1 MLNNKKQYLK
11 NFFEP
16 PTIENSLPIEKI
28 LTLNKFFDQTRIDLE
43 KKIENTIDD
52 KKILSILNYGKRL
65 RALLVV
71 LSFKVCTGGKETLY
85 RYQQVLEGAVT
96 IELAHTASLIHDDIM
111 DDDLERR
118 GKPAFYK
125 TDGISNTILIG
136 HKMLAKGFS
145 IALNH
150 GEKLADLY
158 VKTWNDILNGQL
170 DEINYDPD
178 KIKNGSKGI
187 TTKSKIFKLY
197 NKIIDQK
204 TASLFASSC
213 RAGAIEADADG
224 EILDILYVYGRE
236 IGLAYQLADDLVDLE
251 NGELIDSVIIPLLTR
266 LENEKPY
273 QKKIDEE
280 SIKSIL
286 QKNESKIKKMYLE
299 EIESHVREAEKIS
312 LSKKIPDSSYKL
324 FLTQAPS
331 YVINMML
338 KEIEIE
344 I

>member
-28 LTLNKFFDQTRIDLE
+28 LTLNKFFDQTKKKIK

-150 GEKLADLY
+150 GKKLADLY